1 MVISTMTFIGEKK
14 LLPLFSVLPFLSS
27 SDTHLVHHTSFI
39 TTGHIPDHRTL
50 GLKHHRKSI
59 AFHLGWSN
67 AAYSAVSDLKAH
79 KVSELLSI
87 LVLVTPTFSPHH
99 QQSQV

>member
-1 MVISTMTFIGEKK
+1 MTFIGEKK
-14 LLPLFSVLPFLSS
+14 LLPLFLVLPFLSS

-39 TTGHIPDHRTL
+39 TTGHIPDHRML
-50 GLKHHRKSI
+50 GLKRHRKSS

-67 AAYSAVSDLKAH
+67 VAYNAVSDLKAH
-79 KVSELLSI
+79 KVSELLTI
-87 LVLVTPTFSPHH
+87 LVLLTPTFSPHR